1 MKKGESLK
9 QIAERKGGFV
19 IMNKMSGIFNNAS
32 FKMKKHSPEIL
43 MAAGVVGVVVSAVMA
58 CKATLKVEMVME
70 DTKEKMDKIHEAEA
84 TGFTDAG
91 EDYDKED
98 AKKDTVI
105 LYTQTC
111 LKLAKIY
118 APAVTI
124 GALSIASIL
133 ASNNILRK
141 RNVALAAA
149 YATVDKSFKEYRN
162 RVIEKFGQEVDRE
175 LKYNIKAEKIT
186 ATEVDE
192 ETGKEKKV
200 KKNTFVVKPSDISGY
215 ARFFE
220 KYTVDEDGN
229 SILNPNWSPINE
241 YNILFLRARE
251 KYANDLL
258 ISKKRLFLNEVYEML
273 GLPRTKAGQVVGW
286 VYDESNPVGDNFVD
300 FGLYADNLSYSD
312 YANGFDPAIL
322 LDFNVDGNIWEMM

>member
-1 MKKGESLK
+1 MKKDE
-9 QIAERKGGFV
+9 
-19 IMNKMSGIFNNAS
+19 IMNKMSGAFSNIS

-43 MAAGVVGVVVSAVMA
+43 MVAGVAGVVVSTVMA
-58 CKATLKVEMVME
+58 CKATLKVDAVMDE
-70 DTKEKMDKIHEAEA
+70 TKEKMDKIHKAEEDGA
-84 TGFTDAG
+84 TESG
-91 EDYDKED
+91 EDYFIED
-98 AKKDTVI
+98 AKKDTAIV
-105 LYTQTC
+105 YAQTG

-118 APAVTI
+118 APAVVI
-124 GALSIASIL
+124 GALSITSIL

-162 RVIEKFGQEVDRE
+162 RVIEKFGQEIDRE
-175 LKYNIKAEKIT
+175 LKYNIKAEKVT

-200 KKNTFVVKPSDISGY
+200 KKNTFVVNPSDVSGY

-229 SILNPNWSPINE
+229 SILNPHWEPNNE
-241 YNILFLRARE
+241 YNIMFIKAQE
-251 KYANDLL
+251 SYANDLL
-258 ISKKRLFLNEVYEML
+258 KAKKRLFLNDVYEML
-273 GLPRTKAGQVVGW
+273 GLPQTKAGQVVGW
-286 VYDESNPVGDNFVD
+286 VYDKDNPVGDNYVD
-300 FGLYADNLSYSD
+300 FGLYTDNLSYSD
-312 YANGFDPAIL
+312 FVNGLDPAIL

>member
-1 MKKGESLK
+1 MKKE
-9 QIAERKGGFV
+9 E
-19 IMNKMSGIFNNAS
+19 IMNKMSGVFSNVS

-43 MAAGVVGVVVSAVMA
+43 MVAGVAGVVVSAVMA
-58 CKATLKVEMVME
+58 CKATLKVEAVMDE
-70 DTKEKMDKIHEAEA
+70 TKEKMDKIHEAEEK
-84 TGFTDAG
+84 GVTDSG
-91 EDYDKED
+91 EDYSGED

-105 LYTQTC
+105 VYAQTG
-111 LKLAKIY
+111 LKLAKTY
-118 APAVTI
+118 APAVAI
-124 GALSIASIL
+124 GALSITSIL

-175 LKYNIKAEKIT
+175 LKYNIKAEKVT
-186 ATEVDE
+186 ATEVDQ

-200 KKNTFVVKPSDISGY
+200 KKNAFVVNPSDVSGY

-229 SILNPNWSPINE
+229 SILNPHWEPNNE
-241 YNILFLRARE
+241 YNIMFIKAQE
-251 KYANDLL
+251 NYANDLL
-258 ISKKRLFLNEVYEML
+258 RAKKRLFLNDVYEML

-286 VYDESNPVGDNFVD
+286 VYDKDNPVGDNYVD
-300 FGLYADNLSYSD
+300 FGMYADNLSYSD
-312 YANGFDPAIL
+312 FANGLDPAIL

>member
-1 MKKGESLK
+1 MKKDE
-9 QIAERKGGFV
+9 
-19 IMNKMSGIFNNAS
+19 IMNKMSGAFNNIS

-43 MAAGVVGVVVSAVMA
+43 MVAGVAGVVVSAVMA
-58 CKATLKVEMVME
+58 CKATLKVDAVMDE
-70 DTKEKMDKIHEAEA
+70 TKEKMDKIHKAEEDGI
-84 TGFTDAG
+84 TESG
-91 EDYDKED
+91 EDYSRED

-105 LYTQTC
+105 VYAQTG
-111 LKLAKIY
+111 LKLAKTY
-118 APAVTI
+118 APAVAI
-124 GALSIASIL
+124 GALSITSIL

-162 RVIEKFGQEVDRE
+162 RVIEKFGQEIDRE
-175 LKYNIKAEKIT
+175 LKYNIKAEKVT

-200 KKNTFVVKPSDISGY
+200 KKNAFVVNPSDVSGY

-229 SILNPNWSPINE
+229 SILNPHWEPNNE
-241 YNILFLRARE
+241 YNIMFIKAQE
-251 KYANDLL
+251 NYANDLL
-258 ISKKRLFLNEVYEML
+258 KAKKRLFLNDVYEML

-286 VYDESNPVGDNFVD
+286 VYDKDNPVGDNYVD
-300 FGLYADNLSYSD
+300 FGLYTDNLSYSD
-312 YANGFDPAIL
+312 FANGLDPAIL
-322 LDFNVDGNIWEMM
+322 LDFNVDGNIWELM

>member
-1 MKKGESLK
+1 MKRE
-9 QIAERKGGFV
+9 E
-19 IMNKMSGIFNNAS
+19 IMNKMSGAFNNVS

-43 MAAGVVGVVVSAVMA
+43 MVAGVAGVVVSAVMA
-58 CKATLKVEMVME
+58 CKATLKVETVMDE
-70 DTKEKMDKIHEAEA
+70 TKEKMDKVHEAEERG
-84 TGFTDAG
+84 TTDSG
-91 EDYDKED
+91 EDYTRED
-98 AKKDTVI
+98 AKKDTAIV
-105 LYTQTC
+105 YVQTG
-111 LKLAKIY
+111 LKLAKTY
-118 APAVTI
+118 APAVAI
-124 GALSIASIL
+124 GALSITSIL

-175 LKYNIKAEKIT
+175 LRYNIKAEKVT

-200 KKNTFVVKPSDISGY
+200 KKNAFVVNPSDVSGY

-229 SILNPNWSPINE
+229 TILNPHWESNNE
-241 YNILFLRARE
+241 YNIMFIKAQE
-251 KYANDLL
+251 NYANDLL
-258 ISKKRLFLNEVYEML
+258 RAKKRLFLNDVYEML

-286 VYDESNPVGDNFVD
+286 VYDKDNPVGDNYVD

-312 YANGFDPAIL
+312 FANGLDPAIL

>member
-1 MKKGESLK
+1 MKKE
-9 QIAERKGGFV
+9 E
-19 IMNKMSGIFNNAS
+19 IMNKMNGVFSNVS

-43 MAAGVVGVVVSAVMA
+43 MVAGVAGVVVSAVMA
-58 CKATLKVEMVME
+58 CKATLKVDAIMDE
-70 DTKEKMDKIHEAEA
+70 TKEKMDKIHKAEEDGV
-84 TGFTDAG
+84 TESG
-91 EDYDKED
+91 EDYFVED
-98 AKKDTVI
+98 AKKDTAIV
-105 LYTQTC
+105 YAQTGF
-111 LKLAKIY
+111 KLVKTY
-118 APAVTI
+118 APAVAI
-124 GALSIASIL
+124 GTLSIASIL

-175 LKYNIKAEKIT
+175 LKYNIKAEKVPTI
-186 ATEVDE
+186 EVDE

-200 KKNTFVVKPSDISGY
+200 KKNAFVVNPSDVSGY

-229 SILNPNWSPINE
+229 SILNPHWEPNNE
-241 YNILFLRARE
+241 YNIMFIKAQE
-251 KYANDLL
+251 NYANDLL
-258 ISKKRLFLNEVYEML
+258 RAKKRLFLNDVYEML

-286 VYDESNPVGDNFVD
+286 IYDKDNPVGDNYVD

-312 YANGFDPAIL
+312 FANGFDTAIL

>member
-1 MKKGESLK
+1 MKKDE
-9 QIAERKGGFV
+9 
-19 IMNKMSGIFNNAS
+19 IMNKMSGAFNNVS

-43 MAAGVVGVVVSAVMA
+43 MVAGVAGVVVSAVMA
-58 CKATLKVEMVME
+58 CKATLKVDAVMDE
-70 DTKEKMDKIHEAEA
+70 TKEKMDKIHEAEEK
-84 TGFTDAG
+84 GVTDSG
-91 EDYDKED
+91 EDYSRED

-105 LYTQTC
+105 VYAKTG
-111 LKLAKIY
+111 LKLAKTY
-118 APAVTI
+118 APAVAI
-124 GALSIASIL
+124 GALSITSIL

-175 LKYNIKAEKIT
+175 LKYNIKAEKVT

-200 KKNTFVVKPSDISGY
+200 KKNAFVVNPSDVSGY

-229 SILNPNWSPINE
+229 SILNRHWEPNNE
-241 YNILFLRARE
+241 YNIMFIKAQE
-251 KYANDLL
+251 NYANDLL
-258 ISKKRLFLNEVYEML
+258 RAKKRLFLNDVYEML

-286 VYDESNPVGDNFVD
+286 VYDKDNPVGDNYVD
-300 FGLYADNLSYSD
+300 FGLYTDNLSYSD
-312 YANGFDPAIL
+312 FANGLDPAIL